1 MRNTSKK
8 IVYLGAQKPIAMKT
22 TILFMFFVFMC
33 AITIKTFA
41 QGSGAKADPRTT
53 LQSKEIASNR
63 AEQSPP
69 SGGGLPESRLELKG
83 VEGEIYVGENWPAGT
98 IVLRDGGKIEN
109 YLLRY
114 NILVDQM
121 QFIVDK
127 DTLAFASPQELSTLT
142 FDNHTFIYEA
152 YQCDNTIRY
161 GYFELIENGKN
172 KLLLKRLVTFEMPD
186 AKNPVDADATKYFI
200 DECYFIS
207 KPGKASYK
215 IMCNRKSALSVLNEH
230 QDEIDEY
237 LRITGNKVK
246 TPDDLKKLVSYYNT
260 LDD

>member
-1 MRNTSKK
+1 
-8 IVYLGAQKPIAMKT
+8 MKT
-22 TILFMFFVFMC
+22 TTFMLFVFMF
-33 AITIKTFA
+33 AFSIGTFA
-41 QGSGAKADPRTT
+41 QGTGTKADPRTT
-53 LQSKEIASNR
+53 LQSKEIATNQKQESI
-63 AEQSPP
+63 SP
-69 SGGGLPESRLELKG
+69 GGGLPGSKLELKG
-83 VEGEIYVGENWPAGT
+83 VEGEIYVGENWPLGT
-98 IVLRDGGKIEN
+98 IVLRNGGIIDN

-121 QFIVDK
+121 QFIENK

-142 FDNHTFIYEA
+142 FDKHTFIYEA

-161 GYFELIENGKN
+161 GYFELIEPGKN
-172 KLLLKRLVTFEMPD
+172 RLLLKRLVTFEMPD
-186 AKNPVDADATKYFI
+186 AKNPVNADGTKYFI

-207 KPGKASYK
+207 KPGKAAYK

-246 TPDDLKKLVSYYNT
+246 NPDDLKKLVSYYNT
-260 LDD
+260 LDE

>member
-1 MRNTSKK
+1 
-8 IVYLGAQKPIAMKT
+8 MKT
-22 TILFMFFVFMC
+22 TTLFMLFVFMF
-33 AITIKTFA
+33 AFSIGTFA
-41 QGSGAKADPRTT
+41 QGTGTKADPRTT
-53 LQSKEIASNR
+53 LQSKEITTSR
-63 AEQSPP
+63 AEKSAP
-69 SGGGLPESRLELKG
+69 SGGGLPGSRLDLNG
-83 VEGEIYVGENWPAGT
+83 VEGEIYVGESWPAGT

-121 QFIVDK
+121 QFITGK

-142 FDNHTFIYEA
+142 FDKHTFIYEA
-152 YQCDNTIRY
+152 YQCDKTIRY
-161 GYFELIENGKN
+161 GYFELIEPGKN

-186 AKNPVDADATKYFI
+186 AKNPVDTDATKYFI

-207 KPGKASYK
+207 KPGKAAYK
-215 IMCNRKSALSVLNEH
+215 IMCNRKSALSVLNDH

>member
-1 MRNTSKK
+1 
-8 IVYLGAQKPIAMKT
+8 MKT
-22 TILFMFFVFMC
+22 TKLFMLFVFMFAFC
-33 AITIKTFA
+33 IKTFA
-41 QGSGAKADPRTT
+41 QGTGTKADPRTT
-53 LQSKEIASNR
+53 LQSKEIATNR
-63 AEQSPP
+63 TEQSPP
-69 SGGGLPESRLELKG
+69 SGGGLPESRLDLNG
-83 VEGEIYVGENWPAGT
+83 VEGDIYVGINWPAGS
-98 IVLRDGGKIEN
+98 IVLRNGEKIDN

-121 QFIVDK
+121 QFIVNK

-142 FDNHTFIYEA
+142 FENHTFIYEA
-152 YQCDNTIRY
+152 YQCDNSIRY
-161 GYFELIENGKN
+161 GYFELLENGKN

-186 AKNPVDADATKYFI
+186 AKNPVNADGTKYFI

-207 KPGKASYK
+207 KPGKAAYK

-230 QDEIDEY
+230 QNEIDEY

-260 LDD
+260 LDQ